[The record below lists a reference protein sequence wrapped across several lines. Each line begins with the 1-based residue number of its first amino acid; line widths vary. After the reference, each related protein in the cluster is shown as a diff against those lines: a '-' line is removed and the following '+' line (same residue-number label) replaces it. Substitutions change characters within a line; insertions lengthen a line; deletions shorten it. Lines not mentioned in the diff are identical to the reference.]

1 MQPPHGIYTLIP
13 YSFPWVFV
21 ALVLLAISV
30 FFVWLYRRGP
40 RKNLQDYKVERD
52 YVAETRALILRL
64 RPPHDFPHGKVQEDY
79 FFALGIAFRKLI
91 AYRCKVNTVGATVR
105 EIEPRLVML
114 PLSEETTSA
123 ILAFLR
129 RADQIKFAKQP
140 SDLEQAQND
149 YNQVVNWTKQL
160 TAKQESEQ
168 CN

>member
-1 MQPPHGIYTLIP
+1 MQPPHDIYTLIP
-13 YSFPWVFV
+13 ASFPWVFV
-21 ALVLLAISV
+21 ALVLLAISG
-30 FFVWLYRRGP
+30 FFVWLYRRKP
-40 RKNLQDYKVERD
+40 RENSQDYRVEHD

-79 FFALGIAFRKLI
+79 FFTLGIAFRKLI
-91 AYRCKVNTVGATVR
+91 AYRCKINTVGATAR

-114 PLSEETTSA
+114 PLPEATISA

-129 RADQIKFAKQP
+129 RTDQIKFAKQP
-140 SDLEQAQND
+140 SDLEQAQRD
-149 YNQVVNWTKQL
+149 YDQVVNWTKQL